1 MRTTRALVDLD
12 ALARNYRALAAFL
25 DEAAAASRRPAPQVL
40 AVVKAEAYGHG
51 LVRAARALADA
62 GAPMFAVA
70 DSGEGAALRESGI
83 RQPILVF
90 GAVSAGS
97 VADVFTC
104 DLTPTVAAPEAAVA
118 LGEAAAARGARLRC
132 HVKIDTGMHRLG
144 FRHDNL
150 QRTLPPVV
158 GHPHLE
164 VVGVYT
170 QFATADDFEHPLY
183 EQQRVRFDA
192 SLRVLASLGVTGA
205 LRHAAKSGALLRD
218 ERVWFDAVR
227 PGLLLYGV
235 VPPPGFTTLA
245 LEPVMSLRSRIVAVK
260 ELRAGDSVG
269 YGARFTAQTWSRVAV
284 VPAGYTDGIDTR
296 LANRGVVLV
305 RERRVPVVGSVCMDS
320 MMLDVTGLD
329 AAPGD
334 EVVIVGRQGAEEL
347 GIREIAATV
356 GTHPW
361 ELLCR
366 LGPRIERE
374 FV

>member
-1 MRTTRALVDLD
+1 MRTTRALVNLD
-12 ALARNYRALAAFL
+12 ALARNYKALAGFL
-25 DEAAAASRRPAPQVL
+25 EEAAAASGRPAPRVI

-97 VADVFTC
+97 VDDVFTH

-118 LGEAAAARGARLRC
+118 LADAAAARGVRLRC
-132 HVKIDTGMHRLG
+132 HVKIDTGMHRMG

-150 QRTLPPVV
+150 RRTLPPVT

-164 VVGVYT
+164 VAGVYT

-183 EQQRVRFDA
+183 EQQRERFDA
-192 SLRVLASLGVTGA
+192 ALQVLASLGVTGA
-205 LRHAAKSGALLRD
+205 VRHAAKSGALLRD

-260 ELRAGDSVG
+260 DLRPGDSVG
-269 YGARFTAQTWSRVAV
+269 YGARFTAGTPSRVAV

-305 RERRVPVVGSVCMDS
+305 RERRAPVVGSVCMDS

-334 EVVIVGRQGAEEL
+334 EVVIVGRQGAQEL
-347 GIREIAATV
+347 GIREMASTV

-374 FV
+374 YV